1 MFLMKI
7 IDWKWLVVPIGAD
20 VPEHCAHVSA
30 LLCSL
35 HPPNWTEL
43 LQWDRT
49 RQSRDFEM
57 RRRHVKTSVGKT
69 TELPELQSSSE
80 ACWNLWCLFCLVR
93 RFFLS
98 WMFHSVKGVY
108 GLLLGENVDK
118 APFEE
123 ESFLLWFY
131 VHTVMVQK
139 ERFRRKLVKPL
150 ANAWQGNSIDYFSK
164 TTCILHVYIEILT
177 LFLQLNKYRL

>member
-1 MFLMKI
+1 MECRWSWGWSGLEHMRYIHTNTSLNQRHLAMVGPAFFKMKI

-30 LLCSL
+30 LLCLL
-35 HPPNWTEL
+35 HPPNWTQL

-69 TELPELQSSSE
+69 TELPELQSSFE
-80 ACWNLWCLFCLVR
+80 ACWNLWCLFCVVR

-98 WMFHSVKGVY
+98 WMFHTVLKVFMDSY
-108 GLLLGENVDK
+108 LLRMLTRLHLKKRAFCCD
-118 APFEE
+118 FMCTL
-123 ESFLLWFY
+123 SWY
-131 VHTVMVQK
+131 
-139 ERFRRKLVKPL
+139 RRKGSG
-150 ANAWQGNSIDYFSK
+150 GN
-164 TTCILHVYIEILT
+164 
-177 LFLQLNKYRL
+177 